1 MTKER
6 PTLNEATD
14 TLYVLA
20 TNSDI
25 KKQEYYYERCFDRLI
40 EELDNKEKE
49 IEELQYDFDIL
60 RNRAIE
66 TAFSQYNDDV
76 ELLLRYLSKKGY
88 VKKDKEYY
96 YNPLGDDPNYLKKKE
111 NKFISKDKIRDK
123 IKELEEDRE
132 KVRNIYEPSDDD
144 GEFIQTYQILVLK
157 ELLEEE

>member
-1 MTKER
+1 MTKEEQ
-6 PTLNEATD
+6 EAIE
-14 TLYVLA
+14 A
-20 TNSDI
+20 
-25 KKQEYYYERCFDRLI
+25 I
-40 EELDNKEKE
+40 EEIKIDNIPIRDYGTFNSRTTYSQKE

-123 IKELEEDRE
+123 IKELE
-132 KVRNIYEPSDDD
+132 KAPLVYELTID
-144 GEFIQTYQILVLK
+144 ILQ
-157 ELLEEE
+157 ELLEGE

>member
-123 IKELEEDRE
+123 IKELEE
-132 KVRNIYEPSDDD
+132 NEPYNTSFD
-144 GEFIQTYQILVLK
+144 IAQLATYR
-157 ELLEEE
+157 ELLEE